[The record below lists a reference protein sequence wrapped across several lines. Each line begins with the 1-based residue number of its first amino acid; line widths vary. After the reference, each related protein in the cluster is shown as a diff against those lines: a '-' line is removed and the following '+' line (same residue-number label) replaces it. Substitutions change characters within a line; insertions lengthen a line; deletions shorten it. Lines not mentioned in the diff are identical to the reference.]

1 MVAVL
6 GVVRSRG
13 KRKRDAV
20 GQPLTERKEP
30 VIDTIQQKGREI
42 ILPAFSALTA
52 SEIEGA
58 GASCSCWVSRER
70 LGQSPIEWS

>member
-20 GQPLTERKEP
+20 GQTLTERKEL
-30 VIDTIQQKGREI
+30 VIDKKGRKI
-42 ILPAFSALTA
+42 ILPAFFALTA
-52 SEIEGA
+52 SDIEGA
-58 GASCSCWVSRER
+58 GASCSCQVSSER